1 MSIDLADVRSK
12 WKSWLAQTASTN
24 FSDADVVGFTADS
37 NENTRDA
44 NRPGRRRMDFCAHL
58 ADGSYWRFHPGKRSS
73 GDAQPPYFP
82 SILQNDT
89 GERGATEHAYQQWL
103 TPGETDI
110 WTLHHSQAVPQ
121 TDFIG
126 KDRAWEIISSLFT
139 QQAIPMHPT
148 QIEITN
154 GTLIPWS
161 LWVCNLGRLRDRAI
175 GNGIEKVFPSRTDE
189 WEALFEFAQPDNTR
203 EYVFISQELSFGS
216 ARVKV
221 RIAE

>member
-1 MSIDLADVRSK
+1 
-12 WKSWLAQTASTN
+12 
-24 FSDADVVGFTADS
+24 
-37 NENTRDA
+37 
-44 NRPGRRRMDFCAHL
+44 MDFCAHL

-73 GDAQPPYFP
+73 QDAKPRHFP
-82 SILQNDT
+82 SILRNDT

-103 TPGETDI
+103 TPSQTGI
-110 WTLHHSQAVPQ
+110 WTLHHSQAIPQ
-121 TDFIG
+121 SDRIG
-126 KDRAWEIISSLFT
+126 NNRVWDLISSLFQ

-154 GTLIPWS
+154 GTLIPCW
-161 LWVCNLGRLRDRAI
+161 LWVCSLGRLRDRAI
-175 GNGIEKVFPSRTDE
+175 GNGIEKVFLSRTDDR
-189 WEALFEFAQPDNTR
+189 EALFEFVQPDNTR